1 MVRLSLVAGAAP
13 AGTGGLSVRNHWT
26 NDDERTDGD
35 ELPRERDSNS
45 SVQSQYE
52 DTVLPDREWEHEDD
66 S

>member
-1 MVRLSLVAGAAP
+1 M
-13 AGTGGLSVRNHWT
+13 RNHWT
-26 NDDERTDGD
+26 DDEKTDVD

-52 DTVLPDREWEHEDD
+52 DSVLPDREWEHEDD

>member
-1 MVRLSLVAGAAP
+1 MRRDWTEEDRLD
-13 AGTGGLSVRNHWT
+13 R
-26 NDDERTDGD
+26 E

-52 DTVLPDREWEHEDD
+52 DSVLPDREWEHEED

>member
-1 MVRLSLVAGAAP
+1 MLDP
-13 AGTGGLSVRNHWT
+13 
-26 NDDERTDGD
+26 E

-52 DTVLPDREWEHEDD
+52 DSVPPNLEWEHDED

>member
-1 MVRLSLVAGAAP
+1 M
-13 AGTGGLSVRNHWT
+13 RNHWT
-26 NDDERTDGD
+26 NDEKTDVD

-52 DTVLPDREWEHEDD
+52 DSVLPDREWEHEDD